1 MPSGEDTCGQGET
14 RSSAHSCAF
23 RRAPHRARPN
33 KAGSSRPERT
43 HQLRSRGGSGE
54 HKLGEHS
61 LGEYNGRPAITA
73 SRTRMLVCRMS
84 ACPRERKPPARTDR
98 LTGAL

>member
-73 SRTRMLVCRMS
+73 SRTRMP
-84 ACPRERKPPARTDR
+84 ACSQAPRECMPPARTAR
-98 LTGAL
+98 LTDGAL